1 MLHVNTIL
9 MDYLTEPVGVEETP
23 RFGWLAE
30 DDQPGAVQTA
40 YQLQIAREASF
51 AAPLWD
57 SGWVM
62 SEESAHVEV
71 PQLPLASAARYF
83 ARVRIRDNHGQESP
97 WSGTASFVTGLIHRA
112 WQGTFIT
119 AETPADASNSK
130 GTYLR
135 GETHVQG
142 EVAEADRAVREACA
156 LCPESA
162 EARLVDG

>member
-97 WSGTASFVTGLIHRA
+97 WSGTASFVTGLIRQA
-112 WQGTFIT
+112 WRGTFIT

-130 GTYLR
+130 GTCLR
-135 GETHVQG
+135 GETQVQG
-142 EVAEADRAVREACA
+142 EVAEAYICA
-156 LCPESA
+156 TAHGL
-162 EARLVDG
+162 

>member
-57 SGWVM
+57 SGWIM
-62 SEESAHVEV
+62 SEESAHVDV
-71 PQLPLASAARYF
+71 PQPVRASFEQLRTAF
-83 ARVRIRDNHGQESP
+83 SDRVR
-97 WSGTASFVTGLIHRA
+97 A
-112 WQGTFIT
+112 
-119 AETPADASNSK
+119 ADARFATDAQNSLAK
-130 GTYLR
+130 K
-135 GETHVQG
+135 
-142 EVAEADRAVREACA
+142 A
-156 LCPESA
+156 
-162 EARLVDG
+162 